1 MSAISNT
8 SWTKWINDHA
18 TRQVYDANPTK
29 VIKLLTRSSDS
40 ARFNRLVTNKN
51 LILMMRARLGKKIQ
65 AMFHRSVVSIPS
77 MSEDINYVARS
88 GMKFSIGIEFQLYT
102 IFK

>member
-1 MSAISNT
+1 
-8 SWTKWINDHA
+8 
-18 TRQVYDANPTK
+18 
-29 VIKLLTRSSDS
+29 
-40 ARFNRLVTNKN
+40 
-51 LILMMRARLGKKIQ
+51 MMRARLGKKIQ